1 MSEFNIKSPAKIN
14 LYLKI
19 LGKLNN
25 GFHEL
30 DTSFQLI
37 NLYDDI
43 CFKKTKKG
51 ISVQCNDKN
60 IDNHKNIV
68 FKVAN
73 DLQKQTKNNGIE
85 IQIKKRIPLGAG
97 LGGGSSNAASAIV
110 MLDKIWGLNLNRNK
124 MLEYAKEI
132 GADVPFFMFG
142 KMQKE

>member
-97 LGGGSSNAASAIV
+97 LGG
-110 MLDKIWGLNLNRNK
+110 
-124 MLEYAKEI
+124 
-132 GADVPFFMFG
+132 
-142 KMQKE
+142 